1 MKFFLRRTGSAPS
14 GLAGHGLAAFLLFF
28 GTFLAACGARLAAA
42 ATYEFDLHL
51 HSEDAD
57 IFDSSGVGIE
67 EAEADG
73 AMLPVVSA
81 AKGTRPAGTQWDFTG
96 TTSGG
101 SLWVLPKSQDVN
113 LIFLGIGAE
122 EVAPADL
129 AGTITL
135 AFDSLSGPAGAAFS
149 MWDVDAFATPV
160 PLVTSASGFGSVPN
174 QITVVPG
181 SHSHYNVGFTA
192 PGLYDVTF
200 TASATLAAALGGGS
214 VTGTATYSFGVFD
227 TGDAYPAVAPTPGPY
242 TFFDR
247 SFDNFMLNGGHVDL
261 GTGLVVVPEPSSL
274 ALAGAAVV
282 ALMVVVTRRSRRG
295 GGRFGS
301 DQ

>member
-1 MKFFLRRTGSAPS
+1 MNISLRRAVLSCVWFLGCSVLVAF
-14 GLAGHGLAAFLLFF
+14 GAGK
-28 GTFLAACGARLAAA
+28 ARS

-57 IFDSSGVGIE
+57 LFDSSGVGIE
-67 EAEADG
+67 EAEADS

-96 TTSGG
+96 TTSGA
-101 SLWVLPKSQDVN
+101 SLWVLPKTQDVN

-129 AGTITL
+129 AGNITL
-135 AFDSLSGPAGAAFS
+135 AFDSLVGPAGAAFS

-160 PLVTSASGFGSVPN
+160 PLVTSVSGFGAVPN
-174 QITVVPG
+174 QITVIPG
-181 SHSHYNVGFTA
+181 SHAHYNVGFTA

-214 VTGTATYSFGVFD
+214 VSGTATYSFGVFD
-227 TGDAYPAVAPTPGPY
+227 TGESYPSTAPAPGPY
-242 TFFDR
+242 SFFGR
-247 SFDNFMLNGGHVDL
+247 SFDNFMLNTGHVDL

-274 ALAGAAVV
+274 ALAGLGVAALAV
-282 ALMVVVTRRSRRG
+282 AARRRCRR
-295 GGRFGS
+295 
-301 DQ
+301 